1 MNVIQDFRNELLKR
15 REVKLIIEAGSNPG
29 FDEAGKLVK
38 EKFGASDEQVV
49 VRNVKS
55 KFGRKTFLLDAF
67 IYDSAEDRERIEQK
81 PKVKKE
87 AGK

>member
-1 MNVIQDFRNELLKR
+1 MIQDFRNELLKR
-15 REVKLIIEAGSNPG
+15 REVKILIEAESNPG
-29 FDEAGKLVK
+29 FGEAQKKVK
-38 EKFGASDEQVV
+38 EKFGVGEEQIVM
-49 VRNVKS
+49 RNVKS

-67 IYDSAEDRERIEQK
+67 IYDSAADKEKTEQK

>member
-1 MNVIQDFRNELLKR
+1 MIQDFRNELLKR
-15 REVKLIIEAGSNPG
+15 REVKIVIDAESNPG
-29 FDEAGKLVK
+29 FAEAGRVLK
-38 EKFGASDEQVV
+38 EKFGVGEEQVV

-67 IYDSAEDRERIEQK
+67 IYDSVADKEKIEQK